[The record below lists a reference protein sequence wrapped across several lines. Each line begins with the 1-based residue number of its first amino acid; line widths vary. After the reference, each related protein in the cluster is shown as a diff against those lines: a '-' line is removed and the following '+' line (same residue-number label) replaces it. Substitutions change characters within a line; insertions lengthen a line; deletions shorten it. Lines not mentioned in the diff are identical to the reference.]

1 MIVMGKFISINFLIY
16 FLKKHFLNYNLIKY
30 FKKCFISFMKEFTYL
45 IKKLEESFS
54 NESSFTKTKN
64 KFNKL
69 HDEFI
74 NFQLSAN
81 ETKYLLI
88 PLERIFLSII

>member
-1 MIVMGKFISINFLIY
+1 
-16 FLKKHFLNYNLIKY
+16 
-30 FKKCFISFMKEFTYL
+30 MKEFTYL

-74 NFQLSAN
+74 NFQLSSN